1 MMWTFRPCALR
12 VVSSLQWNHDLA
24 HDYDDDDE
32 RVIAHCLL
40 ALQFTLGKRLYE
52 QLLLSKTS
60 GS

>member
-24 HDYDDDDE
+24 HDYDDDE

-40 ALQFTLGKRLYE
+40 ALQFTLGIRLYE
-52 QLLLSKTS
+52 PLF
-60 GS
+60 